1 MANTPERQ
9 KLRGGPLPGDPNR
22 PLTPQQEQF
31 VTEYLIDL
39 NGRQS
44 AIRAGYKEKGS
55 EKQASQL
62 LRRPH
67 IRKALNEKMGKRE
80 SKTGIT
86 AEFVINKIAKTIQAA
101 EIDSKHNDVLRGCEL
116 LGRHLGM
123 FVERTE
129 ISGADGAAIQY
140 EKVTEDATTFTS
152 AIASLAS
159 RSRPLK
165 AVGGDDS

>member
-9 KLRGGPLPGDPNR
+9 KVKGGPIAGDPNR
-22 PLTPQQEQF
+22 PLTPQQKQF
-31 VTEYLIDL
+31 VEEYLVDM
-39 NGRQS
+39 NGSQA
-44 AIRAGYKEKGS
+44 AIRAGYAKKGS

-67 IRKALNEKMGKRE
+67 VRKALNERMGEAKT
-80 SKTGIT
+80 KTGVT
-86 AEFVINKIAKTIQAA
+86 AEFVINKIAKTIHAA
-101 EIDSKHNDVLRGCEL
+101 EMDSKHNDVLRGCEL

-129 ISGADGAAIQY
+129 ISGKDGEAIQY
-140 EKVTEDATTFTS
+140 EKVTEDAADFTS
-152 AIASLAS
+152 TIASLAS

-165 AVGGDDS
+165 AVGGNDT